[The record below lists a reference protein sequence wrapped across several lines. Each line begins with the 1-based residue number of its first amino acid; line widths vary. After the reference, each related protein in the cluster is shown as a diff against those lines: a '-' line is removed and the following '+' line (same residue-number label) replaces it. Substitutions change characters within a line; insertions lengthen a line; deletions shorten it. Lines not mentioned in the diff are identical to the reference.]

1 MAIKVLFIG
10 GTGVISSGCVSLL
23 QNTGIDLT
31 LFNRGLTSSIRQ
43 VPADVKV
50 IYGDIHNLEEIQSL
64 LANHRFDVVVN
75 WIAFYPQDIERDISL
90 FQGKIGQYVFIS
102 SASAYQKPIPY
113 LPITE
118 ETPLGN
124 PFWAYSQSKQACEE
138 ALLKAHQETGFPVT
152 IVRPSH
158 TYDKTLL
165 PFSGGFTTLGRM
177 LAGKKVII
185 HGDGTSLW
193 VMTHHRDFA
202 KGFIGLLGR
211 QKAIGEIYQI
221 TSDEILT
228 WNQIFQYVADAAGV
242 ELFPVHVPSEVIA
255 HFDPVWGASLLGDK
269 SHSVIFDNT
278 KIKTLV
284 PDFKTEIPY
293 RRGCQETVDWYLQ
306 NPEFQKMNEAF
317 SSLMDD
323 LIGRVKR
330 VY

>member
-1 MAIKVLFIG
+1 M
-10 GTGVISSGCVSLL
+10 
-23 QNTGIDLT
+23 
-31 LFNRGLTSSIRQ
+31 
-43 VPADVKV
+43 
-50 IYGDIHNLEEIQSL
+50 
-64 LANHRFDVVVN
+64 
-75 WIAFYPQDIERDISL
+75 
-90 FQGKIGQYVFIS
+90 
-102 SASAYQKPIPY
+102 
-113 LPITE
+113 PITE
-118 ETPLGN
+118 STALHN
-124 PFWAYSQSKQACEE
+124 PYWDYARNKIACEE
-138 ALLKAHQETGFPVT
+138 RLNRAYQQEGFPVT
-152 IVRPSH
+152 IVRPSL
-158 TYDKTLL
+158 TYDTVI
-165 PFSGGFTTLGRM
+165 PVAIGGWKEYTVIDRLKK
-177 LAGKKVII
+177 GKKIII

-193 VMTHHRDFA
+193 TITHARDFA

-317 SSLMDD
+317 SSLIDD